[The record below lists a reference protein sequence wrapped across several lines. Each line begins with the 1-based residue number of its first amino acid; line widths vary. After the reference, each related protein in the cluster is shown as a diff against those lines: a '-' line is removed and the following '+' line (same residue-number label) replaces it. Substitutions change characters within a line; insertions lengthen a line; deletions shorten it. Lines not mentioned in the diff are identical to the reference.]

1 MIVNEKILA
10 TFLILISLG
19 VNPSLIRDPDDFVN
33 EASNELICTCGCG
46 KLVNDCYCD
55 TAKNFKVEIEE
66 SVAAGMTTKQII
78 QKFYERYGETV
89 LATPKKSGLELT
101 IWTLPIIA
109 SIFGTVVIFR
119 YASKKARIPDSDVDL
134 TILEGSPTQKKVDVS
149 LVIEGYDLLLQEELE
164 KVKKSKK

>member
-19 VNPSLIRDPDDFVN
+19 VNPTLVRDPDDLVR
-33 EASNELICTCGCG
+33 EATNELICTCGCG
-46 KLVNDCYCD
+46 KLINDCYCD
-55 TAKNFKVEIEE
+55 TAKDFKIEIEA

-109 SIFGTVVIFR
+109 VISGTVVIFR
-119 YASKKARIPDSDVDL
+119 YASRKSRIPDSEVDFS
-134 TILEGSPTQKKVDVS
+134 ILEGSPVQKKVDLS
-149 LVIEGYDLLLQEELE
+149 PTIEDYDLLFQEELE
-164 KVKKSKK
+164 RVKKKK